1 MHTAL
6 LIIDIQNDYFPGGS
20 MELVGATEAGA
31 RAQRALAV
39 FRERSWPVVHVQHV
53 ADEPDATFFRPD
65 TPGVEIHP
73 CVSPLPGESIIQKH
87 YPNAFRETPLLDHL
101 QRDNVTRLVIVGMM
115 THMCIDTSVRAA
127 ADLGFECVLVHD
139 ACATTAQSFGG
150 VTVSAEDVQ
159 AAFLAAIDGT
169 FAEALSVAG
178 LPSALG
184 PC

>member
-31 RAQRALAV
+31 RAQRVLAV

-53 ADEPDATFFRPD
+53 ADDSDATFFRPD

-73 CVSPLPGESIIQKH
+73 FVSPLPGESIIQKH
-87 YPNAFRETPLLDHL
+87 YPNAFRETPLLEHL
-101 QRDNVTRLVIVGMM
+101 QRRNVTRLVIVGMM
-115 THMCIDTSVRAA
+115 THMCVDTSVRAA
-127 ADLGFECVLVHD
+127 ADLGFECLLAHD

-150 VTVSAEDVQ
+150 VTVSAESVQ
-159 AAFLAAIDGT
+159 AAFLAALDGT
-169 FAEALSVAG
+169 FAEALSVDE
-178 LPSALG
+178 LLLTL
-184 PC
+184 